1 MSDEN
6 LANCIPAER
15 QEKIR
20 SIIADEGSAKV
31 SDLSGLFGV
40 AEITIRRDLALLEE
54 QGVLE
59 RTHGGAI
66 SSMRLK
72 TEPRYDQKSVQGR
85 AEKDAIG
92 SATASLIEEGETVLI
107 NSGSTTLEVIRRISA
122 PGVRIVTT
130 NADALSLPR
139 TEGVEMLLTGGE
151 YRSQSNSL
159 IGPFALAT
167 LHKVIGTTA
176 VIGVDGV
183 SCRFGL
189 TTPNEYEAEI
199 AQTMIERTAGRIIVV
214 ADRRKIGVVSN
225 FLSAAVNKADIVV
238 CDAGLD
244 GEYRRE
250 LEEQGITVLLAP
262 VEKV

>member
-1 MSDEN
+1 MSEEN
-6 LANCIPAER
+6 LVNCIPAER

-20 SIIADEGSAKV
+20 AIITDEGSVKV
-31 SDLSGLFGV
+31 SDLSTLFGV

-54 QGVLE
+54 EGLLE

-85 AEKDAIG
+85 REKEAIG
-92 SATASLIEEGETVLI
+92 RAAAELIEEGETVLI
-107 NSGSTTLEVIRRISA
+107 NSGSTTLEVIRYISA
-122 PGVRIVTT
+122 SGVRIVTT
-130 NADALSLPR
+130 NADALKLPR
-139 TEGVEMLLTGGE
+139 TDGIELMLTGGE

-167 LHKVIGTTA
+167 LNRVIGTTA

-199 AQTMIERTAGRIIVV
+199 ARTMIERTAGRIIVV

-225 FLSAAVNKADIVV
+225 FLSAALGDADIVI

-244 GEYRRE
+244 DEYRRE
-250 LEEQGITVLLAP
+250 LEEQGITVRLAA
-262 VEKV
+262 VE

>member
-1 MSDEN
+1 M
-6 LANCIPAER
+6 NCIPAER

-20 SIIADEGSAKV
+20 SIVADEGSAKV
-31 SDLSGLFGV
+31 SYLSNLFGV

-54 QGVLE
+54 QGLLE

-66 SSMRLK
+66 STMRLK
-72 TEPRYDQKSVQGR
+72 TEPRYDQKSIQGR
-85 AEKDAIG
+85 REKDAIG
-92 SATASLIEEGETVLI
+92 RTTAALIEEGETVLV
-107 NSGSTTLEVIRRISA
+107 NSGSTTLEVIRHISA

-130 NADALSLPR
+130 NADALKLPR
-139 TEGVEMLLTGGE
+139 ADGVEMMLTGGE

-167 LHKVIGTTA
+167 LNRVIGTTA

-199 AQTMIERTAGRIIVV
+199 ARTMIERTPGRIIVV
-214 ADRRKIGVVSN
+214 ADRSKVGVVSN
-225 FLSAAVNKADIVV
+225 FLSASIGDADIVV
-238 CDAGLD
+238 CDAALD
-244 GEYRRE
+244 DEYRRE
-250 LEEQGITVLLAP
+250 LEEHGITVCLAS
-262 VEKV
+262 VE